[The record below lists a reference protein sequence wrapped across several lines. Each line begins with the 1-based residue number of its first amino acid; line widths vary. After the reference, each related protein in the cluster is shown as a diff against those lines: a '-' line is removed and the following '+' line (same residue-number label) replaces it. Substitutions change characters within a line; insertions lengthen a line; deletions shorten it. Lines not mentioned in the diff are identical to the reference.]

1 MQRSLAV
8 QSIGSSVCLSI
19 VLLAAIVVAGTMHAA
34 DPSPPVCAAVA
45 KLGWE
50 LLRASEDGN
59 AIVSP
64 VSIWESL
71 AMTHAGARGQTAA
84 EIAGVLGM
92 PHDSAVISAA
102 AKTLRQTFA
111 DAKGKNSTLSI
122 ASRLWV
128 QNGKEINDSFTT
140 LLKKNYGAATGIV
153 DFKGAA
159 EASRAE
165 INGWVSE
172 QTEKKIDEL
181 LKVGSITSQTQ
192 LVLTNA
198 VYMKAPWA
206 KTFDKAATR
215 PAPFLIAAGNSIDVP
230 FMHRDGELTAGK
242 VGVGKAAA
250 TVCEIPYD
258 GNRLVMIVI
267 VPDAMDGVLEVLN
280 GFGGDWRAKWMASAA
295 NSQPEVRSRTVHLV
309 LPRWIARQSLSLKT
323 VLQSMGLQQAF
334 QPGTA
339 DFSGIDG
346 GKELFLSSAMHEGFV
361 DVSEEGTA
369 AAAATAIVVGVTSIG
384 AQTAPLEVRAD
395 RPFLWAVIEQQT
407 GGVLFA
413 GLVRD
418 PR

>member
-1 MQRSLAV
+1 MQRSPSL
-8 QSIGSSVCLSI
+8 QSLGSSVCLSI

-140 LLKKNYGAATGIV
+140 LLNKNYGAATGIV

-172 QTEKKIDEL
+172 HTEK
-181 LKVGSITSQTQ
+181 
-192 LVLTNA
+192 
-198 VYMKAPWA
+198 
-206 KTFDKAATR
+206 
-215 PAPFLIAAGNSIDVP
+215 
-230 FMHRDGELTAGK
+230 
-242 VGVGKAAA
+242 
-250 TVCEIPYD
+250 
-258 GNRLVMIVI
+258 
-267 VPDAMDGVLEVLN
+267 
-280 GFGGDWRAKWMASAA
+280 
-295 NSQPEVRSRTVHLV
+295 
-309 LPRWIARQSLSLKT
+309 
-323 VLQSMGLQQAF
+323 
-334 QPGTA
+334 
-339 DFSGIDG
+339 
-346 GKELFLSSAMHEGFV
+346 
-361 DVSEEGTA
+361 
-369 AAAATAIVVGVTSIG
+369 
-384 AQTAPLEVRAD
+384 
-395 RPFLWAVIEQQT
+395 
-407 GGVLFA
+407 
-413 GLVRD
+413 
-418 PR
+418 